1 VVHQVSLVDTIYESV
16 GGQMGAPRPVMT
28 LYRSPSGQKQIFSGF
43 QLWYWRRDYQVAIT
57 DFVLQ
62 QAWRLPRQPVPR

>member
-1 VVHQVSLVDTIYESV
+1 
-16 GGQMGAPRPVMT
+16 MGAPRPVMT

-62 QAWRLPRQPVPR
+62 KAWGLPRQPVPR